1 MDDIVA
7 IFDFLIGGG
16 LIAGLLAAT
25 RTRSTRVITGQ
36 NDTPATAR
44 RGRRSDRA
52 VVALW
57 TLGAALVLLVVYN
70 LVYFNSGAN
79 QVIGSPTRAQVTGT
93 WDGDEG
99 SNLVLRPN
107 GTFTASALP
116 QDVGAAGA
124 VTYTPSESLL
134 NPWSGHGT
142 WIIGPGDFTGSPES
156 VIFTVACAPTP
167 NRCAGHARTFDLQ
180 AETNAPNGGGGPA
193 LFYYL
198 GNTRDLNNQFMF
210 VRDHAS

>member
-1 MDDIVA
+1 MKIVP
-7 IFDFLIGGG
+7 IFDVLIGGG
-16 LIAGLLAAT
+16 LIAGLIAAT
-25 RTRSTRVITGQ
+25 WTRSARAITRHNHG
-36 NDTPATAR
+36 PATAR

-57 TLGAALVLLVVYN
+57 TPGAALVLLVVYN
-70 LVYFNSGAN
+70 LVHFHPGAN
-79 QVIGSPTRAQVTGT
+79 QVIGSPTRTQVTGT
-93 WDGDEG
+93 WVGDAG

-107 GTFTASALP
+107 GTFTASFVP
-116 QDVGAAGA
+116 QDVGVAGA

-142 WIIGPGDFTGSPES
+142 WTIGLGDLNGSTES
-156 VIFTVACAPTP
+156 VIFTVACDPAP
-167 NRCAGHARTFDLQ
+167 NRCADHARTFDLQ

-210 VRDHAS
+210 VREHAS